1 MTVDFTSPV
10 TINPRSRRERF
21 SIEAQLE
28 TGAAAIPAGPETGAT
43 P

>member
-28 TGAAAIPAGPETGAT
+28 TAAANAT
-43 P
+43 AAEVP